1 MKESNKVPNPDS
13 CQQTKVKIYLYKD
26 IARPGLCK
34 CRVHSL
40 FKSPTS
46 SRPENEIKSTES
58 DARYEF
64 VYKTGCRPG
73 FFRGLLLRLYSH
85 IHTHKAS
92 LTHTKTYLT
101 HHRVDLHVHFASSST
116 KFAKFLCEKTCFIYF
131 ASSSPFHSIFDFV
144 FIVINGFV
152 MKAL

>member
-1 MKESNKVPNPDS
+1 MPADQSEYLF
-13 CQQTKVKIYLYKD
+13 IY
-26 IARPGLCK
+26 ITRPGLCK

-40 FKSPTS
+40 LRSPTS
-46 SRPENEIKSTES
+46 SRPENEIKSTQS

-85 IHTHKAS
+85 IHKAS
-92 LTHTKTYLT
+92 LTQSHTQTYLT

-131 ASSSPFHSIFDFV
+131 ASSSPFHSMFDFV

>member
-1 MKESNKVPNPDS
+1 MKESNKVPNPYS
-13 CQQTKVKIYLYKD
+13 CPQTKVKIYLY
-26 IARPGLCK
+26 IQISSPWLCK

-40 FKSPTS
+40 LRSPTS
-46 SRPENEIKSTES
+46 SRPESEIKSTQS

-85 IHTHKAS
+85 KAS
-92 LTHTKTYLT
+92 LTQSHIHTQTQTYLT

-131 ASSSPFHSIFDFV
+131 ASSSPFYSILFS
-144 FIVINGFV
+144 
-152 MKAL
+152 L